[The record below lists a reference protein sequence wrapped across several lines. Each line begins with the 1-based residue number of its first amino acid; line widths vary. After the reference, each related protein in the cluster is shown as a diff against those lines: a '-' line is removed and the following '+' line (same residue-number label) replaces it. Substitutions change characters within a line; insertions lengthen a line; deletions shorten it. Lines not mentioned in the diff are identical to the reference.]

1 MDRTN
6 LELFKQAIRDGICK
20 RCDSIAAECAG
31 EITCS
36 DGHSLAM
43 RTIVYGKAEKAR
55 SLSPRARQIIAILVA
70 AALLLTGCGIIF
82 RNEIREIV
90 DNLFISLDYG
100 EDGEKGKNIEHVY
113 ALDYLPK
120 GYNLKTEEISSLYVR
135 YIYSNEHDQVIS
147 FTQTLVDNSE
157 IVIDK
162 ENGYSD
168 VIEINGLVL
177 YCRYGQEIH
186 NFAWLDKDY
195 IFTLYCDSSVPD
207 SEIISIITEITM
219 KK

>member
-43 RTIVYGKAEKAR
+43 RTIVYGKIEKAR

-82 RNEIREIV
+82 RNEIREV
-90 DNLFISLDYG
+90 FDDVFVSLYFTNDD
-100 EDGEKGKNIEHVY
+100 ET
-113 ALDYLPK
+113 PK
-120 GYNLKTEEISSLYVR
+120 TIEEIYTLGYVPEG
-135 YIYSNEHDQVIS
+135 YVLEEETIGKTTIIYNYFNEESTPLTFEQRVFDS
-147 FTQTLVDNSE
+147 SE
-157 IVIDK
+157 IVIDS
-162 ENGYSD
+162 EEGYSN
-168 VIEINGLVL
+168 IMNISG
-177 YCRYGQEIH
+177 
-186 NFAWLDKDY
+186 
-195 IFTLYCDSSVPD
+195 
-207 SEIISIITEITM
+207 SEIYYRFTNNSHIYIWNNGKYVLKLKTSEEFEKEKIVLMIESVTT
-219 KK
+219 K

>member
-43 RTIVYGKAEKAR
+43 RTIVYGKIEKAR

-82 RNEIREIV
+82 RNEIREV
-90 DNLFISLDYG
+90 FDDLFVSLYFTNDD
-100 EDGEKGKNIEHVY
+100 ET
-113 ALDYLPK
+113 PK
-120 GYNLKTEEISSLYVR
+120 TIEEI
-135 YIYSNEHDQVIS
+135 
-147 FTQTLVDNSE
+147 
-157 IVIDK
+157 
-162 ENGYSD
+162 
-168 VIEINGLVL
+168 
-177 YCRYGQEIH
+177 
-186 NFAWLDKDY
+186 
-195 IFTLYCDSSVPD
+195 
-207 SEIISIITEITM
+207 
-219 KK
+219 